1 MKRERKLPRPFEMPW
16 GSGEIVEEAAAECE
30 HHEPT
35 VQLLEHSDP
44 EHAGALTIRF
54 CSYSL
59 DGRFQRSPL
68 MVGDGDIAALRAAR
82 ARTPRLRALLRK
94 LVK

>member
-1 MKRERKLPRPFEMPW
+1 MKRERKLPRSFEMPW
-16 GSGEIVEEAAAECE
+16 GSGEIVEEASADCE

-35 VQLLEHSDP
+35 IQLLKYTDR
-44 EHAGALTIRF
+44 EHARRLTIRF

-68 MVGDGDIAALRAAR
+68 MVGEDDLAALRAAL
-82 ARTPRLRALLRK
+82 AKTPQLRK
-94 LVK
+94 LLRELVK

>member
-1 MKRERKLPRPFEMPW
+1 MKRERKLPRTFEMPW
-16 GSGEIVEEAAAECE
+16 GSGEIVEEASAECE

-35 VQLLEHSDP
+35 IQLLEYTDA
-44 EHAGALTIRF
+44 EHDGALAIRF

-68 MVGDGDIAALRAAR
+68 MVGQDDIPALRAAL
-82 ARTPRLRALLRK
+82 ARTPRLRKLLRK
-94 LVK
+94 LVT